1 MPSGYTRILR
11 AFLIATFFISASG
24 TLWAPATH
32 AHETWQSIKSDAD
45 MLSTKGNFR
54 AAAGGYERAL
64 ALCPQAREN
73 DRVDMQ
79 LALATAY
86 NHLMEIDKAVS
97 VLKDANIVLK
107 QLKKKN
113 TLDPQVLV
121 NLQTLIETC
130 DKGYDPATSYEKR
143 TRYKARMTE
152 AVNNICADVY
162 PRGLTTKRKLAY
174 ARSFIANGDLPGCLK
189 SLEELYGSI
198 KKSNSSDPLLSQC
211 EWGLAAVQQRLG
223 KPQLMATL
231 ANREMKLHSQ
241 ARVLGE
247 VANANLWAAN
257 YDEGKR
263 NLDKALLLLK
273 RKPNRD
279 DSELILN
286 VYIDICQDVADY
298 KAEEIWQRKR
308 LALFAPGE
316 PKYQVYQRGLAHNLR
331 RQKRFADAD
340 KVRPKTGH
348 HRNGA
353 LTEWDWFLTD
363 KEKEDVARA
372 DAQGR
377 GRKIS
382 IPREQG
388 KSAGERP

>member
-1 MPSGYTRILR
+1 MPSGYTRLIR
-11 AFLIATFFISASG
+11 AFLVAACFITANG
-24 TLWAPATH
+24 TCWAPATG
-32 AHETWQSIKSDAD
+32 AHETWQSIRSDAD
-45 MLSTKGNFR
+45 TLSAKGNFR

-86 NHLMEIDKAVS
+86 NNLREVDKAEVI
-97 VLKDANIVLK
+97 LRDANIVLK
-107 QLKKKN
+107 KLKAKN

-121 NLQTLIETC
+121 SLQTLIEAC
-130 DKGYDPATSYEKR
+130 DRGYDTGTSYEKR
-143 TRYKARMTE
+143 VRFKASMTE
-152 AVNNICADVY
+152 AVNKICADVY
-162 PRGLTTKRKLAY
+162 PRGLTTKRKLNY
-174 ARSFIANGDLPGCLK
+174 ARSLIANGDLPGCLK
-189 SLEELYGSI
+189 NLQELNDSI
-198 KKSNSSDPLLSQC
+198 KKSNASDPLLFQC

-231 ANREMKLHSQ
+231 ANRERKVHSE
-241 ARVLGE
+241 AHVLCE
-247 VANANLWAAN
+247 MANANLWAAN

-279 DSELILN
+279 DSELVLN
-286 VYIDICQDVADY
+286 IYIDICQDVADY

-308 LALFAPGE
+308 LALFSPDQ
-316 PKYQVYQRGLAHNLR
+316 PKYLSCQRGLAHNLR
-331 RQKRFADAD
+331 HQKRFADAD
-340 KVRPKTGH
+340 KITPKGGH
-348 HRNGA
+348 HRTGA
-353 LTEWDWFLTD
+353 RTEWEWFLTD

-377 GRKIS
+377 GRNFS
-382 IPREQG
+382 
-388 KSAGERP
+388 KSVERRSTLDKQ